1 MGQRASLPKV
11 INLKTRNAEA
21 ADVIQNCE
29 IAPRLQHFRS
39 KVDALVATERIS
51 ILFLTQSPK
60 GGSYVSIL
68 RFLPLDTSLLA
79 SLKPY
84 FLCFVLAAH
93 S

>member
-1 MGQRASLPKV
+1 MLWLPPS
-11 INLKTRNAEA
+11 EF
-21 ADVIQNCE
+21 
-29 IAPRLQHFRS
+29 PS
-39 KVDALVATERIS
+39 
-51 ILFLTQSPK
+51 LFLTQSPK